1 MRDYV
6 LIGQERVL
14 IKIKKCVKCNKY
26 RFISEF
32 NKNSNK
38 CNKCYF

>member
-6 LIGQERVL
+6 LIGEERVL
-14 IKIKKCVKCNKY
+14 IKIKKCVKCTKY